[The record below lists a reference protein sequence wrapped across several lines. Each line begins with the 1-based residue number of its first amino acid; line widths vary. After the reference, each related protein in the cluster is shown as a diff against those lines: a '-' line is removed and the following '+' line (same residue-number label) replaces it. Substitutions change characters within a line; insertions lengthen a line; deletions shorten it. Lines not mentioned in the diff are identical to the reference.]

1 MELLYNIAAR
11 LGTTPNNA
19 VKRIETIEDE
29 LKDSRKKLDEL
40 QRKLAKY
47 SFDEMVENM
56 ETINGKKALIAQLDG
71 VPNDT
76 MREMADWFRNK
87 VKENGVLVLGSDIEG
102 RPMLLVSVTD
112 DLVKQGVKA
121 GDIIRPVAEIVGGGG
136 GGRPNMAQAGGK
148 DSSKLAEALDKARA
162 LLAE

>member
-1 MELLYNIAAR
+1 VKAR
-11 LGTTPNNA
+11 Q
-19 VKRIETIEDE
+19 
-29 LKDSRKKLDEL
+29 KDVDAL

-47 SFDEMVENM
+47 QFDEMVENM
-56 ETINGKKALIAQLDG
+56 ETINGKRALIAQLDG

-87 VKENGVLVLGSDIEG
+87 VRDNGVLVLGSDIDG
-102 RPMLLVSVTD
+102 RPLLLVSVTE

-121 GDIIRPVAEIVGGGG
+121 GDIIRPVAQIVGGGG

-148 DSSKLAEALDKARA
+148 DSSKLAQALDKARA